1 MRNTPLCLDKE
12 FALNSVPFQS
22 STRTTLLVE
31 FTYWVLSNK
40 WIHLQFPSLTGYN
53 SYFALIFALFKMI
66 STLNGG
72 MNNDRVYFFLDPES
86 DNTIFCTYCFS
97 SNFLN
102 LNMFLFFSKT
112 IVNEILFKIYQ
123 SPNLFHLDVCKW
135 NTTRRNNKKSCD
147 TLFTICLTIKI

>member
-1 MRNTPLCLDKE
+1 MRNTPLCV
-12 FALNSVPFQS
+12 LNSVPFQN

-40 WIHLQFPSLTGYN
+40 WIHLQFPSLTGYT

-72 MNNDRVYFFLDPES
+72 MNNDRVYFFLDSES
-86 DNTIFCTYCFS
+86 DNTIFFTYCFS

-102 LNMFLFFSKT
+102 LNMFCSFPKQLLMEFFSRYT
-112 IVNEILFKIYQ
+112 VYQ
-123 SPNLFHLDVCKW
+123 SPNLFHLDICKL
-135 NTTRRNNKKSCD
+135 NTTRSNNKKSCD

>member
-53 SYFALIFALFKMI
+53 SYFALIFALKFSKWFLLSMEAWTMI
-66 STLNGG
+66 E
-72 MNNDRVYFFLDPES
+72 YIFFLTLSLIIPFS
-86 DNTIFCTYCFS
+86 VHTVSVQIFWTWTCFCS
-97 SNFLN
+97 FPKQL
-102 LNMFLFFSKT
+102 LMKFFSRYT
-112 IVNEILFKIYQ
+112 SLQICFILTSVN
-123 SPNLFHLDVCKW
+123 
-135 NTTRRNNKKSCD
+135 
-147 TLFTICLTIKI
+147 